1 MKFSHVV
8 ILSSVLAF
16 FACSSD
22 DSSSSANVD
31 PESSASEDSSSDNSS
46 KEETKFDC
54 SVTDGVKVVSPK
66 EGDSFKVGDTITV
79 VFGSD
84 MDFGG
89 FGIEY
94 RYDDGAEK
102 VGLLDESYDGVVD
115 GKTCN
120 KVKVVLDEDLGVE
133 PADDAYIRVYP
144 YSKQAKGSNSGTIK
158 VKE

>member
-1 MKFSHVV
+1 MKFSYVMMMA
-8 ILSSVLAF
+8 STLAF
-16 FACSSD
+16 LACGD
-22 DSSSSANVD
+22 DSSSSSGAEPD
-31 PESSASEDSSSDNSS
+31 SSASEKSSEDKSS
-46 KEETKFDC
+46 KEDTKLDC

-120 KVKVVLDEDLGVE
+120 EVKVVLDEDLGVE

-144 YSKQAKGSNSGTIK
+144 YSKQVKGSNSGTIK